1 MKTKVFLVALSL
13 MVSFQFAPAQANVRP
28 TVDSFTFT
36 PDDLDLSGV
45 STKVDFEL
53 VVSHPA
59 GIETTKV
66 DVTISNSRNDS
77 VSAVLNRTDSP
88 RETNRVKVTFK
99 GGVNIP
105 RDFMAGVYT
114 IKATEVRNNSAAGYQ
129 YSTGAIDAPNI
140 RTLVGAE
147 SGLLVRNFGE
157 LDFNYETFAG
167 PTFDPTLSTS
177 FNDTVKYNRNKLPIW
192 KVGETFDPSNF
203 FELRV
208 PTLNFGIT
216 TTTPSI
222 CSTDGKL
229 LKLISVGDCAF
240 KVFTPKTNDY
250 REKIYSYSVR
260 VNVARIKIELVID
273 KIPNQT
279 SAGLPKSLELRPV
292 YSAASGYILP
302 KSDTPQVCL
311 AAGFFVRII
320 SGGTCTLSYQ
330 SPDTATYR
338 ASDVYLQTFEIVR
351 TPQTIEFAPSSTVDL
366 KSKTL
371 TLSASAS
378 SGAAVTFTAEPA
390 ANCSVTGTT
399 LNLLKVGNCVV
410 TAQQAGTTTIAP
422 ISKTVTISITGKA
435 ARELRT
441 ISCVK
446 GSKKVSV
453 TKAKPKCP
461 KGYSRVR

>member
-1 MKTKVFLVALSL
+1 MKIKAALL
-13 MVSFQFAPAQANVRP
+13 AFALIGGIQAFPASANVKP
-28 TVDSFTFT
+28 IVESFAFT
-36 PDDLDLSGV
+36 PDDLDLSGK
-45 STKVDFEL
+45 STRVDFEL
-53 VVSHPA
+53 VVSHPS
-59 GIETTKV
+59 GIDNTKT
-66 DVTISNSRNDS
+66 DITLKNSRNDTLTT
-77 VSAVLNRTDSP
+77 ALTRTDSP
-88 RETNRVKVTFK
+88 IDPKKTKVTFK
-99 GGVNIP
+99 GFIEFP
-105 RDFMAGVYT
+105 RDLATGVYSVT
-114 IKATEVRNNSAAGYQ
+114 ATEIKNNSSAGYQ
-129 YSTGAIDAPNI
+129 YSTGTIESSKI
-140 RTLVGAE
+140 RDLIGAE
-147 SGLLVRNFGE
+147 SGILIRSFGDLN
-157 LDFNYETFAG
+157 LDYATFVGPSYDATLGIAYADPIKFNSA
-167 PTFDPTLSTS
+167 
-177 FNDTVKYNRNKLPIW
+177 KQPIW
-192 KVGETFDPSNF
+192 KVGEALNPSDY
-203 FELRV
+203 FELKV
-208 PTLNFGIT
+208 PKLPLLISTS
-216 TTTPSI
+216 TPKVCTS
-222 CSTDGKL
+222 DGKIMSFVSEGTCSFIVSTA
-229 LKLISVGDCAF
+229 KTSDYKAKTYSQSATISAARV
-240 KVFTPKTNDY
+240 KVT
-250 REKIYSYSVR
+250 
-260 VNVARIKIELVID
+260 LVVE

-279 SAGLPKSLELRPV
+279 ATNLPKSIEIFPV
-292 YSAASGYILP
+292 YSASAGYILP

-351 TPQTIEFAPSSTVDL
+351 TPQTLEFAPSSTVDL